1 MIVKTAA
8 VLTCWTTS
16 ALNRVAFWTAGC
28 AKKYGMRVACNVLYH
43 IMWYIIVFNK
53 KKKKIVSYDAIS
65 FNKVISHYIRIN
77 CLSTNRL
84 GLCIHRFIS
93 TLVVASKKILITQLK
108 LNVQHI
114 NRKTFSATKWSNDL
128 RMSTFSLY
136 IAKG

>member
-16 ALNRVAFWTAGC
+16 ALNRVAFWTTGC

-53 KKKKIVSYDAIS
+53 KKQIVSYDAIS
-65 FNKVISHYIRIN
+65 FNKVISHYIRIK

-114 NRKTFSATKWSNDL
+114 NKKHFLQQNDL
-128 RMSTFSLY
+128 TMSTFSLY